1 VNAHMTDS
9 ERKPVLAVIIPCFNE
24 AATIAQVIADFHREL
39 PFATIHVFDNNSSDD
54 TAAIARSAGALV
66 SHEYRQGK
74 GNVVKS
80 MFQQV
85 DADIYVLVDGDTT
98 YPADKV
104 HDLLKPV
111 LEGKA
116 DMVVGSRLLD
126 KSSEMRHVNL
136 VGNRLVLLVVNM
148 IFGSSL
154 TDILSG
160 YRALTREFVRT
171 IPVLSQ
177 GFQIETELSIQALH
191 KDMRV
196 WEIPVKLLNRP
207 PGGESKI
214 RIVSDGLK
222 IAYTIFDLFR
232 TYKPLTVF
240 GLAGI
245 ILIVVG
251 SAIGFSVVVEYF
263 QTGLV
268 PRLPS
273 AILAAGLWL
282 TGLLNISVGLILN
295 TLARNF
301 KELTYQILSL
311 DRQLR
316 ALPIDHSLTIPRE
329 PR

>member
-1 VNAHMTDS
+1 M
-9 ERKPVLAVIIPCFNE
+9 
-24 AATIAQVIADFHREL
+24 
-39 PFATIHVFDNNSSDD
+39 
-54 TAAIARSAGALV
+54 
-66 SHEYRQGK
+66 
-74 GNVVKS
+74 
-80 MFQQV
+80 
-85 DADIYVLVDGDTT
+85 
-98 YPADKV
+98 
-104 HDLLKPV
+104 
-111 LEGKA
+111 
-116 DMVVGSRLLD
+116 
-126 KSSEMRHVNL
+126 
-136 VGNRLVLLVVNM
+136 
-148 IFGSSL
+148 
-154 TDILSG
+154 
-160 YRALTREFVRT
+160 TREFVRT
-171 IPVLSQ
+171 IPVLSP

-196 WEIPVKLLNRP
+196 CEIPVKLVDRP

-222 IAYTIFDLFR
+222 ILYTIFDLFR

-263 QTGLV
+263 RTGLV

-273 AILAAGLWL
+273 AILAAGLCL
-282 TGLLNISVGLILN
+282 TGLLSISVGLILN

-301 KELTYQILSL
+301 KELTCQILNL

-316 ALPIDHSLTIPRE
+316 ERSIDHGLTIRRE

>member
-1 VNAHMTDS
+1 MKVHMTDI
-9 ERKPVLAVIIPCFNE
+9 ERNLAVAVIIPCFNE
-24 AATIAQVIADFHREL
+24 AATIAQVIADFRREL
-39 PFATIHVFDNNSSDD
+39 PLATIHVFDNNSSDD

-66 SHEYRQGK
+66 SYEYRQGK

-85 DADIYVLVDGDTT
+85 DADIYILVDGDTT

-104 HDLLKPV
+104 HDLLRPV
-111 LEGKA
+111 LDGMA

-126 KSSEMRHVNL
+126 KSSEMQHVNL
-136 VGNRLVLLVVNM
+136 FGNRLYLFIVNM
-148 IFGSSL
+148 IFSSSL

-160 YRALTREFVRT
+160 YRVMTREFVRT

-196 WEIPVKLLNRP
+196 WEVPVKLTNRP

-245 ILIVVG
+245 ILIAVG
-251 SAIGFSVVVEYF
+251 SAIGFPVIVEYF

-273 AILAAGLWL
+273 AILASGLWL
-282 TGLLNISVGLILN
+282 TGLLSISVGLILN

-301 KELTYQILSL
+301 KELTYQVLSL

-316 ALPIDHSLTIPRE
+316 TRPVDHSLTISRE
-329 PR
+329 SR

>member
-1 VNAHMTDS
+1 MKVHMTDI
-9 ERKPVLAVIIPCFNE
+9 ERKPVIAVIIPCFNE
-24 AATIAQVIADFHREL
+24 AATIAQVIADFRQEL
-39 PFATIHVFDNNSSDD
+39 PFATIHVYDNNSSDD

-74 GNVVKS
+74 GNVVKT
-80 MFQQV
+80 MFQEV

-104 HDLLKPV
+104 HDLLRPV
-111 LEGKA
+111 LEGMA
-116 DMVVGSRLLD
+116 DMVVGSRLLE
-126 KSSEMRHVNL
+126 KSSEMHQVNL
-136 VGNRLVLLVVNM
+136 FGNRLFLFVVNM
-148 IFGSSL
+148 IFGSCL

-160 YRALTREFVRT
+160 YRVMTREFVRT

-177 GFQIETELSIQALH
+177 GFQVETELSIQALH

-196 WEIPVKLLNRP
+196 WEVPVKLVNRP

-214 RIVSDGLK
+214 RIASDGLK
-222 IAYTIFDLFR
+222 IVYTILDLFR

-240 GLAGI
+240 GLAGV

-251 SAIGFSVVVEYF
+251 SAIALPVVVEYF

-273 AILAAGLWL
+273 AILAVGLWL
-282 TGLLNISVGLILN
+282 TGLLSISVGLILN

-301 KELTYQILSL
+301 KELTYQILNL

-316 ALPIDHSLTIPRE
+316 ARPIDRSLMIGRE
-329 PR
+329 SR

>member
-9 ERKPVLAVIIPCFNE
+9 DRKPVMAVIIPCFNE
-24 AATIAQVIADFHREL
+24 AATIAQVIADFRREL

-74 GNVVKS
+74 GNVVKT
-80 MFQQV
+80 MFQEV

-111 LEGKA
+111 LEGMA

-126 KSSEMRHVNL
+126 KSSEMHQVNL
-136 VGNRLVLLVVNM
+136 FGNRLFLFVVNM
-148 IFGSSL
+148 IFGSCL

-160 YRALTREFVRT
+160 YRVMTREFVRA

-177 GFQIETELSIQALH
+177 GFQVETELSIQALH

-196 WEIPVKLLNRP
+196 WEVPVKLVNRP

-214 RIVSDGLK
+214 RIASDGLK
-222 IAYTIFDLFR
+222 IIYTILDLFR

-240 GLAGI
+240 GLAGV

-251 SAIGFSVVVEYF
+251 SAIALPVVVEYF

-282 TGLLNISVGLILN
+282 TGLLSISVGLILN

-301 KELTYQILSL
+301 KELTYQILNL

-316 ALPIDHSLTIPRE
+316 AHPIDRNLMISRE
-329 PR
+329 SK